1 MRLATLTEE
10 EVVRLADECRGCG
23 VCEPRCPG
31 GVNRRLLFAYIRLG
45 DWDGASR
52 ISRNC
57 VACNACEEVCPWR
70 LPGAY
75 VVDEVRWKRP
85 RGELR
90 GALELIGKVGNPLG
104 QPHERRLR
112 WAEGLRL
119 EARPSH
125 VARDLLGRCAL
136 FTGCMY
142 SYSEVEVARAAYRVL
157 VEAGVDVQVSPA
169 EWCCGFLL
177 MRAGLVEEASSVA
190 SRNVEAYESMG
201 VDTLITLCPACDA
214 AWRRDYPALVGSP
227 RFKVVHFTEAV
238 ELLVREGVVEA
249 ASRLEATATFHDP
262 CHLALGPARVVE
274 EPRSILRMVEGLEY
288 VEMLRWGPRTRCCG
302 STLRLYEYGAV
313 RRLSELRV
321 RDAERVGARLLV
333 TMCPFCRVN
342 LSGAVRRLRSKVE
355 VVELPILLA
364 RVGVRRVE
372 G

>member
-10 EVVRLADECRGCG
+10 EVIRLADECRGCG
-23 VCEPRCPG
+23 VCEARCPG

-45 DWDGASR
+45 DWDSASKA
-52 ISRNC
+52 SRNC
-57 VACNACEEVCPWR
+57 VACNICEEVCPWK

-85 RGELR
+85 RGEL
-90 GALELIGKVGNPLG
+90 GEALDLIVKAGNPLG
-104 QPHERRLR
+104 QLHEHRLR
-112 WAEGLRL
+112 WAEELRL
-119 EARPSH
+119 KAKPNH

-142 SYSEVEVARAAYRVL
+142 SYREAEAARAAYRLL
-157 VEAGVDVQVSPA
+157 VEAGVEVHLSPM

-177 MRAGLVEEASSVA
+177 VRAGLVERASEAA
-190 SRNVEAYESMG
+190 SRNVEAYESME

-214 AWRRDYPALVGSP
+214 TWRRDYPALIGRP
-227 RFKVVHFTEAV
+227 RFRVVHFTEAL
-238 ELLVREGVVEA
+238 ELLFREGVVEA
-249 ASRLEATATFHDP
+249 ASRLKASATFHDP
-262 CHLALGPARVVE
+262 CHLARGPARLVE
-274 EPRSILRMVEGLEY
+274 QPRSILKMVEGLDY
-288 VEMLRWGPRTRCCG
+288 VEMLRWGARTRCCG

-321 RDAERVGARLLV
+321 RDAEKVGAELLV
-333 TMCPFCRVN
+333 TMCPFCHVN
-342 LSGAVRRLRSKVE
+342 LSGAAKRLRSKVK
-355 VVELPILLA
+355 VVELPSLME